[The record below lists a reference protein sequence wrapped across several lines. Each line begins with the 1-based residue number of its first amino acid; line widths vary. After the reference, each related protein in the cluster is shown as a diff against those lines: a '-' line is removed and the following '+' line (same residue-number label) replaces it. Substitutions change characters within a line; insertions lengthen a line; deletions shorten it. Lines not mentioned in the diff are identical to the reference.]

1 MQSPCLA
8 IVAGAGDLPIQ
19 IVEHC
24 KSNNID
30 FKIIHFEGVDLHW
43 LKQLPVINAKFEK
56 PNALFASLNNCG
68 CNQVVF
74 AGAMKRPK
82 LNPLKFDAKFL
93 KIASK
98 LLPALKSGDD
108 TTLKIIAEIFE
119 KEGFEIIATD
129 KILKNIFVSEGV
141 FTKKIPSENDLIDI
155 MRGFEILNIISK
167 ADIGQACVIAQGLC
181 LGIETIQGSDAL
193 IKFAG
198 QSKKNYLHDESDGK
212 GVFIK
217 SPKLNQDNRI
227 DVPTVGVETIRTIAE
242 AGLSGL
248 AIKADCVQMIDKNA
262 CIDTANHLGIF
273 ITSVSSDKVL

>member
-1 MQSPCLA
+1 M
-8 IVAGAGDLPIQ
+8 
-19 IVEHC
+19 
-24 KSNNID
+24 
-30 FKIIHFEGVDLHW
+30 
-43 LKQLPVINAKFEK
+43 
-56 PNALFASLNNCG
+56 
-68 CNQVVF
+68 
-74 AGAMKRPK
+74 
-82 LNPLKFDAKFL
+82 
-93 KIASK
+93 
-98 LLPALKSGDD
+98 
-108 TTLKIIAEIFE
+108 KIIAEIFE

-129 KILKNIFVSEGV
+129 KILKNIFVPEGV
-141 FTKKIPSENDLIDI
+141 FTKKNPSENDLIDV

-217 SPKLNQDNRI
+217 SPKLNQDKRI

-262 CIDTANHLGIF
+262 CIDTANQLGIF

>member
-1 MQSPCLA
+1 MQTTCLA
-8 IVAGAGDLPIQ
+8 IVAGSGDLPMK
-19 IVEHC
+19 IVEYC
-24 KSNNID
+24 KKHHLD
-30 FKIIHFEGVDLHW
+30 FRIIHFEGVELNW
-43 LKQLPVINAKFEK
+43 LGEMPVLTAKYEK
-56 PNALFASLNNCG
+56 PNSLFASLKEMG

-129 KILKNIFVSEGV
+129 KILKNIFLSEGV
-141 FTKKIPSENDLIDI
+141 FTKKIPSENDLIDV

-181 LGIETIQGSDAL
+181 LGIETIQGSDEL

-198 QSKKNYLHDESDGK
+198 QSKKNYLNNESDGK

-248 AIKADCVQMIDKNA
+248 AIKADCVQMINKSA
-262 CIDTANHLGIF
+262 CIDTANQLGIF

>member
-30 FKIIHFEGVDLHW
+30 FKIIHFEGVELHW

-56 PNALFASLNNCG
+56 PNALFASLNDCG

-141 FTKKIPSENDLIDI
+141 FTKKK
-155 MRGFEILNIISK
+155 SK
-167 ADIGQACVIAQGLC
+167 R
-181 LGIETIQGSDAL
+181 
-193 IKFAG
+193 K
-198 QSKKNYLHDESDGK
+198 
-212 GVFIK
+212 
-217 SPKLNQDNRI
+217 
-227 DVPTVGVETIRTIAE
+227 
-242 AGLSGL
+242 
-248 AIKADCVQMIDKNA
+248 
-262 CIDTANHLGIF
+262 
-273 ITSVSSDKVL
+273 